1 MKTIN
6 LIKYFIAGMLFM
18 SICSCVDL
26 DPEPLSFFAP
36 ENTFMDKDGLE
47 AALVTSRKQ
56 IKHEWFGDAFDAG
69 TCRTPI
75 VYEYAWSD
83 LAVIGSPEAKEI
95 HNMETQLTPTVNAS
109 LHLRYW
115 ELGWNGIKYANT
127 VVSRTPLS
135 NIENEEDRNELIAE
149 AYFHRAYWYYL
160 LVNQWGDIPLILEEI
175 TEPKLDFYTAS
186 RTKILQQLK
195 ADMEFAVEWLP
206 ESVVPGCVSR
216 AAGEHLLAKIYL
228 CIGDFQKAV
237 DATTRCINNY
247 GLHLM
252 TERFGVN
259 ASDPTKDV
267 FNDLFQEDN
276 ISASENKEGIF
287 VLQERY
293 GMEGNVAPNGSC
305 RMRNFVP
312 YWSNGAAV
320 RTPDGKQGTTY
331 DAGPYD
337 GYEEVEKYGRGIA
350 KIRPTNYAQYAIWRN
365 CGNDM
370 RHNAN
375 NWCDVSTLVY
385 NRPASK
391 GGSAEWFGKPIQREF
406 VTDTMRCYFSFP
418 TVKVLVYKDDIN
430 AGKTPTGGFTD
441 TYVFRLAETY
451 LMRAEANY
459 WLGNI
464 AAATEDVNVIR
475 RRAKAPELSSVTLD
489 DILDER
495 ARELFIEEHR
505 KVELTRIA
513 FLKAQLGQDGY
524 SLDNFSEKN
533 WYYDRMM
540 KKNNF
545 FAEEYYYSTN
555 AFIMKPYHVL
565 WPVPLT
571 AITSNT
577 QGRINQNIGYFGAE
591 DNIPVEELENKQSN

>member
-1 MKTIN
+1 MNIIFKWCAASLLATSVC
-6 LIKYFIAGMLFM
+6 A
-18 SICSCVDL
+18 CVDL
-26 DPEPLSFFAP
+26 EPDPLSFFAP
-36 ENTFMDKDGLE
+36 ENTFMDKEGLE

-56 IKHEWFGDAFDAG
+56 IKHEWFGDCFDAG

-75 VYEYAWSD
+75 AYEYAWSD
-83 LAVIGSPEAKEI
+83 LAVIGSPETKEL
-95 HNMETQLTPTVNAS
+95 HNMETQLTPTTNAS

-115 ELGWNGIKYANT
+115 ELAWNGIKYANT
-127 VVSRTPLS
+127 VVSRTVTS
-135 NIENEEDRNELIAE
+135 NIESEEDKNELLAE

-160 LVNQWGDIPLILEEI
+160 LVNQWGNVPLILEEI
-175 TEPKLDFYTAS
+175 TEPKLDFYTES
-186 RTKILQQLK
+186 RSTILQQLK
-195 ADMEFAVEWLP
+195 ADMEFAVQWLP
-206 ESVVPGCVSR
+206 ESVEPGQVGR
-216 AAGEHLLAKIYL
+216 AAGEHLLAKICL
-228 CIGDFQKAV
+228 CTGDFQEAI

-252 TERFGVN
+252 TNRFGVN

-267 FNDLFQEDN
+267 YNDLFQEDN
-276 ISASENKEGIF
+276 ISSAENAEGIF
-287 VLQERY
+287 ILQERY
-293 GMEGNVAPNGSC
+293 GMEGNVSPNGSA
-305 RMRNFVP
+305 RIRNFVP

-337 GYEEVEKYGRGIA
+337 GYEQVEKYGRGIA
-350 KIRPTNYAQYAIWRN
+350 KIRPTNYSQYAIWRD
-365 CGNDM
+365 CGDDM
-370 RHNAN
+370 RHNSN
-375 NWCDVSTLVY
+375 NWCDASTLVY

-418 TVKVLVYKDDIN
+418 TVKVLIYKDDIN

-441 TYVFRLAETY
+441 QYVFRLAETY
-451 LMRAEANY
+451 LMRAEANW

-464 AAATEDVNVIR
+464 AAATEDVNTIR
-475 RRAKAPELSSVTLD
+475 RRANAPELTSVTLD

-524 SLDNFSEKN
+524 SLSNFSEKN
-533 WYYDRMM
+533 WYYDRIMA
-540 KKNNF
+540 KNNF

-555 AFIMKPYHVL
+555 AFVMKPYHVL
-565 WPVPLT
+565 YPVPLT

-577 QGRINQNIGYFGAE
+577 QGRINQNNGYFGAE
-591 DNIPVEELENKQSN
+591 DNIPVEW